1 MMREKALIFG
11 KIEYLN
17 LLPFHIFAKRYLSA
31 REQQTM
37 HYKRGVPS
45 KINNDFAFHRV
56 DAAFISSIKAHNR
69 RFVGLGIIANKEVRS
84 VLIKPQSSTINDQAS
99 ATSNVL
105 SCVLGLQGEVIIG
118 DAALRY
124 ALTGGEKID
133 LAEVWHERTGLPFVF
148 ALLCYHRHTT
158 KMQKMAHA
166 FGVGRVFI
174 PQYLLLKASK
184 RSGIAPKDI
193 IDYLQLISYKVDHK
207 ALMSVKK
214 FWKLSRAYR

>member
-45 KINNDFAFHRV
+45 KINNDFAFRRV
-56 DAAFISSIKAHNR
+56 DAAFISSIKAHNQN
-69 RFVGLGIIANKEVRS
+69 FVGLGIVARKEVQS
-84 VLIKPQSSTINDQAS
+84 VLVRPHTSLTHDKAS

-105 SCVLGLQGEVIIG
+105 AAVLGLKGEVVIG
-118 DAALRY
+118 DAALHY
-124 ALTGGEKID
+124 ALQGGEMQD
-133 LAEVWHERTGLPFVF
+133 LAKLWNKRTGLPFVF
-148 ALLCYHRHTT
+148 ALLCYHRHSD
-158 KMQKMAHA
+158 KMHRIEKA
-166 FGVGRVFI
+166 FGTHHVYI
-174 PQYLLLKASK
+174 PQYLLHQASK
-184 RSGIAPKDI
+184 NSGVPAKAIKE
-193 IDYLQLISYKVDHK
+193 YLKVISYRVDHK
-207 ALMSVKK
+207 ALLGVKK